1 MIGGL
6 SSVIAI
12 LVVVGAASLLGCLVG
27 GGAYSDAGGKAL
39 VLRYPAKL
47 RGFAV
52 LCGVLMPATIAVA
65 VFVGNQSGHQSPG
78 RTTGL
83 LCLAGF
89 FLLLGLPL
97 GLEAFRK
104 QVILTED
111 SITSRSWLGKIDQI
125 QWSDVRSVSNHPIN
139 AYLRVFGAG
148 ATVKV
153 NHYLSGVDVFIAEC
167 KSRLEPKRYGNAFD
181 APISNPFA

>member
-12 LVVVGAASLLGCLVG
+12 LLVVGAVALLAWLVG
-27 GGAYSDAGGKAL
+27 GGAFRDAAGQAV

-52 LCGVLMPATIAVA
+52 LCGVVAPAGIAVA
-65 VFVGNQSGHQSPG
+65 VFAGNQMGYQSPG
-78 RTTGL
+78 RTVGL

-89 FLLLGLPL
+89 FLLIGLPL

-104 QVILTED
+104 QVILTD
-111 SITSRSWLGKIDQI
+111 DAVASRSWFGGLNHI
-125 QWSDVRSVSNHPIN
+125 QWRAIQSVSNHPISG
-139 AYLRVFGAG
+139 YIRVCGAG

-153 NHYLSGVDVFIAEC
+153 NHYLDGVDLFVAEC
-167 KSRLEPKRYGNAFD
+167 KRRLEPKRYGDSFD
-181 APISNPFA
+181 TPIANPFA